1 MPAPRKFERTAVF
14 VALAA
19 SPFLIP
25 ALPNGIGASARDTF
39 IGWVRPVFEGVGIA
53 KEGFGFLGGGVLEIF
68 SLAEEN
74 KILRARLEALSA
86 HEETHRELYR
96 ENARLRKLLEFR
108 AKAGWNVRAAEVIG
122 RELGPW
128 SRGLL
133 LDKGTKQGVR
143 QGMAVITSVGLVG
156 RIAEA
161 GPNSSRVALL
171 TDPHFRVM
179 GRLPETGVS
188 GLVTGG
194 PTGEC
199 LITYLPLDEQFKEGQ
214 AVLTAGG
221 KSFSPEGIPIGVV
234 RRVWKDS
241 SEMYQTASIM
251 PAVHLGAIDEVLV
264 VSWHS
269 EK

>member
-1 MPAPRKFERTAVF
+1 M
-14 VALAA
+14 
-19 SPFLIP
+19 
-25 ALPNGIGASARDTF
+25 
-39 IGWVRPVFEGVGIA
+39 RPVLDTVDTA
-53 KEGFGFLGGGVLEIF
+53 QEGFGFLGGGVLDIF

-74 KILRARLEALSA
+74 RILRSRLETLAA

-96 ENARLRKLLEFR
+96 ENTRLRQLLDFR
-108 AKAGWNVRAAEVIG
+108 AKAGWNVKTAEVIG

-156 RIAEA
+156 RILEA
-161 GPNSSRVALL
+161 GPNSSRVAML

-179 GRLPETGVS
+179 GRLPDTSVS

-199 LITYLPLDEQFKEGQ
+199 LINYLPLDEEFKEGQ
-214 AVLTAGG
+214 TVLTAGG
-221 KSFSPEGIPIGVV
+221 KSFSPGGVPIGVI
-234 RRVWKDS
+234 RKVWKDS
-241 SEMYQTASIM
+241 SELYQTASIT
-251 PAVHLGAIDEVLV
+251 PAVQLGAVDEVLV
-264 VSWHS
+264 VAWHS
-269 EK
+269 ER